1 MSNAE
6 NTLYVR
12 EKLEKRNEERKEQ
25 IRQQQQKE
33 AEQQQKEDER
43 REDILEAMFLE
54 QLSNKTRIN
63 RMMSE
68 LPQAQ
73 AIQQPPRRRPTCS
86 ESRRREE
93 EAEMRTFQRRTKMG
107 YSVIGHVIIVIVLS
121 LALKDGLVS
130 QELITPFSC
139 CVCLV
144 FGFDVGRILNEVQN
158 YFNQASRKSG
168 ELR

>member
-1 MSNAE
+1 MTNAE

-12 EKLEKRNEERKEQ
+12 EKLNQKNEDRKER
-25 IRQQQQKE
+25 IHHQQQMEAENQQKE
-33 AEQQQKEDER
+33 AER
-43 REDILEAMFLE
+43 REDLLEAMFLE

-68 LPQAQ
+68 LSQAQ
-73 AIQQPPRRRPTCS
+73 TIQQPPRRRPTSS

-139 CVCLV
+139 CVCLI
-144 FGFDVGRILNEVQN
+144 FGFDGGRIWNEILHF
-158 YFNQASRKSG
+158 FNDPARKTG
-168 ELR
+168 DL